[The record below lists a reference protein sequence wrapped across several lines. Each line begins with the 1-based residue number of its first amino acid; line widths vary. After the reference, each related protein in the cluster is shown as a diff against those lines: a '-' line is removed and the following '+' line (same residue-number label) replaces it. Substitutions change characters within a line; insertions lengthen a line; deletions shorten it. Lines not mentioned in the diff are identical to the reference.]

1 MAQLAHVGFW
11 RRLRRVG
18 IVLGGAIGLLAT
30 LLTVHAVYKN
40 RLSLTVFLVEVS
52 SLVLVAFLCVVVARY
67 ALLMWF
73 AWLQHVE
80 HMTDPF
86 EADEYPFVT
95 IIVPAYNEGKMIVSS
110 VRSLM
115 EMDYPHFEV
124 LVVDDGSSDDTFER
138 AQSLIAVF
146 GETRLRVLS
155 QANGGKA
162 TALNTGIAAAR
173 GEIVL
178 CMDGDS
184 LLEPQTLREAV
195 KHFADPTVGAVAG
208 NVKVANRLNALTR
221 LQALEYIEGLSLV
234 RTAHAFFRRVVV
246 IPGPIGLFRKRII
259 LEVGGYLRDTFAEDC
274 ELTLRIMAAG
284 WKVKYESR
292 AVAWT
297 EAPETLDSLFKQRYR
312 WSRGILQ
319 AVLKHRSR
327 LGRPGPDALD
337 WAFLWVLVFEAVIW
351 PAMNVFAIFFF
362 VAVGLWAGV
371 GSLVVLWWAQLTVLD
386 IVAAMFCVALEQ
398 EDLKLTWYAA
408 LYRLYFIPLIDVI
421 KLFASLDELL
431 GVGMGWGKL
440 ERLGRI

>member
-1 MAQLAHVGFW
+1 MAHVQVLGRW
-11 RRLRRVG
+11 RRLRRALL
-18 IVLGGAIGLLAT
+18 VLGAVIALAAS
-30 LLTVHAVYKN
+30 LLTVHAFYLN
-40 RLSLTVFLVEVS
+40 RLSVAVFLVRVS
-52 SLVLVAFLCVVVARY
+52 SLVLVSFLCVVVARY

-80 HMTDPF
+80 HMTEPL
-86 EADEYPFVT
+86 ETEEYPFVT
-95 IIVPAYNEGKMIVSS
+95 IVVPAYNEGKMIVSS

-115 EMDYPHFEV
+115 EMDYPRFEV
-124 LVVDDGSSDDTFER
+124 VVVDDGSSDDTYER
-138 AQSLIAVF
+138 AQGLVAVY
-146 GETRLRVLS
+146 GQARLRTIS
-155 QANGGKA
+155 QTNGGKA

-184 LLEPQTLREAV
+184 LLEPQTLKEAV
-195 KHFADPTVGAVAG
+195 KHFQDPSVGAVAG

-246 IPGPIGLFRKRII
+246 IPGPIGLFRKSVIE
-259 LEVGGYLRDTFAEDC
+259 EVGGYLRDTFAEDC

-297 EAPETLDSLFKQRYR
+297 EAPETLDALFKQRYR

-319 AVLKHRSR
+319 AVLKQRTR
-327 LGRPGPDALD
+327 LGQPRGDLLD

-351 PAMNVFAIFFF
+351 PGMNVFAIFFF
-362 VAVGLWAGV
+362 VGVAFWAGL

-386 IVAAMFCVALEQ
+386 MVAALFCVSLEQ
-398 EDLKLTWYAA
+398 EDLSLTWYAA

-421 KLFASLDELL
+421 KLFASVDELL

>member
-1 MAQLAHVGFW
+1 MAHLAPMTFG

-18 IVLGGAIGLLAT
+18 LAAAAAAALVAVLLSVHAMYLNRLT
-30 LLTVHAVYKN
+30 LTVY
-40 RLSLTVFLVEVS
+40 LVRVS
-52 SLVLVAFLCVVVARY
+52 SLVLLSFLCVVVLRY

-80 HMTDPF
+80 HMTEPPD
-86 EADEYPFVT
+86 ADEYPFVT
-95 IIVPAYNEGKMIVSS
+95 IVVPAYNEGKVIVSS

-115 EMDYPHFEV
+115 EMDYPRFEV

-138 AQSLIAVF
+138 AQGLVAAY
-146 GETRLRVLS
+146 GEARLRAIS
-155 QANGGKA
+155 QPNGGKA
-162 TALNTGIAAAR
+162 SALNTGIAAAR

-184 LLEPQTLREAV
+184 LLEPQTLKEAV
-195 KHFADPTVGAVAG
+195 KHFEDPSVGAVAG
-208 NVKVANRLNALTR
+208 NVKVANRLNVLTR

-246 IPGPIGLFRKRII
+246 IPGPIGLFRKSVIE
-259 LEVGGYLRDTFAEDC
+259 EVGGYLRDTFAEDC

-284 WKVKYESR
+284 WKIKYESR

-319 AVLKHRSR
+319 AVLKHRTGLR
-327 LGRPGPDALD
+327 RPGGDLLD
-337 WAFLWVLVFEAVIW
+337 WLFLWVLVFEAVLW

-362 VAVGLWAGV
+362 VGVAFWAGL

-386 IVAAMFCVALEQ
+386 MVAALFCVSLEQ
-398 EDLKLTWYAA
+398 EDVNLTWYAA

-421 KLFASLDELL
+421 KLFASVDELL